1 MADPIEDII
10 GDYRAFAAQQRDR
23 LATRGID
30 ITPYG
35 LSHLAYR
42 VPEWDQYV
50 HVRGLIERHA
60 VANRENVWN
69 GRPISLIV
77 PAEPLEVL
85 DGKVVP
91 LIELIPPVH
100 QRVYK
105 MGLEHL
111 GVVVGDTFDAFV
123 EAHKPVLTGQQFQ
136 GPNSTPDP
144 VYILFED
151 FTHVKFYRLSLRASV
166 ELDAGPFDD
175 GFHHVDDWVPQRLVE
190 WRNDGETRLVT
201 LFAIGALA
209 VGMSSTASA
218 ITWGRPD
225 VNNEYPNVAS
235 FRGIVDATNTA
246 RISCSGSLLY
256 RDAEKVVILTAA
268 HCTDSWT
275 EAIAAGTIDSVG
287 VSFDQ
292 NNQVNGSTTDGTF
305 YVRGGVPISL
315 PGEGR
320 SVRDLRLRAR
330 RVLRRR

>member
-1 MADPIEDII
+1 MADQIEDII
-10 GDYRAFAAQQRDR
+10 GDCRAFAAQQRDR

-30 ITPYG
+30 ITPYEF
-35 LSHLAYR
+35 SHLAYR

-77 PAEPLEVL
+77 LAEPLKVF
-85 DGKVVP
+85 DGKLVP

-123 EAHKPVLTGQQFQ
+123 AAHKPVLTGQQFQ

-166 ELDAGPFDD
+166 ELDAGPFGD
-175 GFHHVDDWVPQRLVE
+175 GFHHVDDWVPQRLV
-190 WRNDGETRLVT
+190 
-201 LFAIGALA
+201 
-209 VGMSSTASA
+209 TA
-218 ITWGRPD
+218 TG
-225 VNNEYPNVAS
+225 PN
-235 FRGIVDATNTA
+235 
-246 RISCSGSLLY
+246 
-256 RDAEKVVILTAA
+256 
-268 HCTDSWT
+268 
-275 EAIAAGTIDSVG
+275 
-287 VSFDQ
+287 
-292 NNQVNGSTTDGTF
+292 
-305 YVRGGVPISL
+305 PL
-315 PGEGR
+315 PR
-320 SVRDLRLRAR
+320 
-330 RVLRRR
+330 